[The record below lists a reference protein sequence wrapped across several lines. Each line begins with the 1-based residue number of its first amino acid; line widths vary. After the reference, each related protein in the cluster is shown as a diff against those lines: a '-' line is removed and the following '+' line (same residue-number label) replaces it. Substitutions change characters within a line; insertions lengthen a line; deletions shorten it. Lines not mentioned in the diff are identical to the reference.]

1 MELSGPIPWA
11 VSLCLFGLVA
21 AGYFLYRVA
30 LPKPIEGI
38 PYNSHA
44 VRRILGDVPDAM
56 KYRADTHEV
65 FGFLEEQLVKHN
77 TPIFQFFMRP
87 FGKPWVVISD
97 FRETQDILSRRTRE
111 FDRSDFF
118 GDLFHSIVPYNQVH
132 MPTGDEWRSHRKLMA
147 DTMSV
152 SFLNGVAGP
161 RIYETTQQLIDFW
174 REKVRLAQNHPFDV
188 HKDLYKAGLDVIW
201 AASFGSDIGVTKNQL
216 ECLRGID
223 RLDGP
228 TETDTAFAFPTAA
241 DPGDFTAIMTL
252 AESVEIPMSSP
263 MPRIHQRLALRF
275 LPRLASATKMKD
287 RLIKEH
293 IDASWLKFSAAK
305 EGDTRCALDLIIR
318 REVLIA
324 GKEGRAPAYDTQVI
338 ADELGHET
346 TSTTLCWALKYLTAY
361 QAVQGKLRSSLRAEF
376 KTAYDAGE
384 APSVQDIASSN
395 LAYLDATIEEVH
407 RQAY

>member
-1 MELSGPIPWA
+1 MELSGTIPWTI
-11 VSLCLFGLVA
+11 SLCLFGLVA

-44 VRRILGDVPDAM
+44 VHRILGDVPDAM
-56 KYRADTHEV
+56 KYRKDTHEV

-118 GDLFHSIVPYNQVH
+118 GDLFHGIVPYNQVH

-152 SFLNGVAGP
+152 SFLNGVAAP
-161 RIYETTQQLIDFW
+161 RIYETTQQLISFW

-201 AASFGSDIGVTKNQL
+201 AATFGSDIGVTKNQL
-216 ECLRGID
+216 ECLRGIE

-228 TETDTAFAFPTAA
+228 TGTDMAFMFPTAA
-241 DPGDFTAIMTL
+241 DPEDFTAIMTL

-263 MPRIHQRLALRF
+263 MPRIHHKMALRF
-275 LPRLASATKMKD
+275 LPSLASATKMKD
-287 RLIKEH
+287 KLIKEH
-293 IDASWLKFSAAK
+293 INRSGLKFSEAK
-305 EGDTRCALDLIIR
+305 ADDTRCALDLIIR
-318 REVLIA
+318 REILIA

-338 ADELGHET
+338 KDELG
-346 TSTTLCWALKYLTAY
+346 ALKYLTAY

-376 KTAYDAGE
+376 KAAYDAGE
-384 APSVQDIASSN
+384 VPSVQDIACSN
-395 LAYLDATIEEVH
+395 LAYLDATIEEIH
-407 RQAY
+407 RQPYRVA

>member
-111 FDRSDFF
+111 F
-118 GDLFHSIVPYNQVH
+118 
-132 MPTGDEWRSHRKLMA
+132 
-147 DTMSV
+147 
-152 SFLNGVAGP
+152 
-161 RIYETTQQLIDFW
+161 LIHFW

-223 RLDGP
+223 QLDGP
-228 TETDTAFAFPTAA
+228 RGTDTAFVFPTAA
-241 DPGDFTAIMTL
+241 DPEDFTAIMTL

-263 MPRIHQRLALRF
+263 MPRIHHRLALRF

-361 QAVQGKLRSSLRAEF
+361 QAVQGNLRSSLRAEF

-395 LAYLDATIEEVH
+395 LAYLDATIEEIH

>member
-118 GDLFHSIVPYNQVH
+118 GDLTLPPIAL
-132 MPTGDEWRSHRKLMA
+132 R
-147 DTMSV
+147 SV
-152 SFLNGVAGP
+152 SFLSGVAGP
-161 RIYETTQQLIDFW
+161 RIYETTQQLINFW

-241 DPGDFTAIMTL
+241 DPDDFTAIMTL

-263 MPRIHQRLALRF
+263 MPRIHHRLALRF

>member
-1 MELSGPIPWA
+1 MALSSQANGGHHVSTLMGVTRGRCLRHQLTLPPI
-11 VSLCLFGLVA
+11 
-21 AGYFLYRVA
+21 A
-30 LPKPIEGI
+30 L
-38 PYNSHA
+38 
-44 VRRILGDVPDAM
+44 R
-56 KYRADTHEV
+56 
-65 FGFLEEQLVKHN
+65 
-77 TPIFQFFMRP
+77 
-87 FGKPWVVISD
+87 
-97 FRETQDILSRRTRE
+97 
-111 FDRSDFF
+111 
-118 GDLFHSIVPYNQVH
+118 
-132 MPTGDEWRSHRKLMA
+132 
-147 DTMSV
+147 SV
-152 SFLNGVAGP
+152 SFLSGVAGP
-161 RIYETTQQLIDFW
+161 RIYETTQQLINFW

-241 DPGDFTAIMTL
+241 DPDDFTAIMTL

-263 MPRIHQRLALRF
+263 MPRIHHRLALRF

-338 ADELGHET
+338 ADELGEHT
-346 TSTTLCWALKYLTAY
+346 DGCN
-361 QAVQGKLRSSLRAEF
+361 
-376 KTAYDAGE
+376 
-384 APSVQDIASSN
+384 P
-395 LAYLDATIEEVH
+395 
-407 RQAY
+407 

>member
-118 GDLFHSIVPYNQVH
+118 GDLFHGIVPYNQVH

-241 DPGDFTAIMTL
+241 DPDDFTAIMTL

-263 MPRIHQRLALRF
+263 MPRIHHRLALRF

-338 ADELGHET
+338 ADELG
-346 TSTTLCWALKYLTAY
+346 ALKYLTAY